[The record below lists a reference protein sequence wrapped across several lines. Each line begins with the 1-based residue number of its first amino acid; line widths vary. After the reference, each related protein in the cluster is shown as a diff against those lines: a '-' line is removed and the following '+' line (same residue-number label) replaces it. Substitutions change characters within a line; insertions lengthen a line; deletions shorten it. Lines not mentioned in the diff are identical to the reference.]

1 MPPYGKVLTEE
12 EKKNAGDLGYGGL
25 YRKIVAG
32 MMTLRERGLAI
43 YDLGDLLKD
52 EKGTFYADDI
62 HFIRDK
68 SGESPGY
75 RLMAARVG
83 QLLAETWHLKPKS

>member
-1 MPPYGKVLTEE
+1 M
-12 EKKNAGDLGYGGL
+12 
-25 YRKIVAG
+25 VAG
-32 MMTLRERGLAI
+32 MMTLRDRGLAI

-62 HFIRDK
+62 HFIRVK
-68 SGESPGY
+68 GAESPGY

-83 QLLAETWHLKPKS
+83 QLLAETWGLKPKP